1 MRNNNILRTV
11 CAILVVGLV
20 VGAIAIGIWKLAG
33 NRKSGEEVDVL
44 ATNFIGYDLARAVVG
59 DTGVKVSMLLKPGA
73 EMHDFEPTPEDIIKI
88 READLFIY
96 VGGESDEWVEEL
108 LDNNEIPE
116 EKVLRLM
123 DLVDVKEE
131 ELVEG
136 MEEEHEDEEGHEHA
150 DEKHVDEEHADEEEH
165 ERTDGEVE
173 YDEHVWTSPVN
184 AMKMVDGIREKLA
197 TIYPEKAEA
206 FARNA
211 EEYNARLMDIDRK
224 IREVVAEGARKELI
238 FGDRFPFRYFVDE
251 YGLDYYAAFQ
261 GCSEQTEASSQ
272 TIAYLID
279 KAKAEGVKVIL
290 KIELTSDKLAQTIA
304 DEVGAKVL
312 TLNAAHNISQEDFEH
327 GVTYA
332 EIMEGNLEALRE
344 ALE

>member
-1 MRNNNILRTV
+1 ML
-11 CAILVVGLV
+11 
-20 VGAIAIGIWKLAG
+20 
-33 NRKSGEEVDVL
+33 S
-44 ATNFIGYDLARAVVG
+44 TNFIGYDLARAVVG
-59 DTGVKVSMLLKPGA
+59 DAGVEVSMLLKPGA

-108 LDNNEIPE
+108 LSDNEISKD
-116 EKVLRLM
+116 KVLRLM
-123 DLVDVKEE
+123 DLVEVKEE

-136 MEEEHEDEEGHEHA
+136 MEEGHEDEEGHEHA
-150 DEKHVDEEHADEEEH
+150 DGEHEDGGHEDGEHADEEEH
-165 ERTDGEVE
+165 EHTDGEVE

-184 AMKMVDGIREKLA
+184 AMRMVDGVREKLVM
-197 TIYPEKAEA
+197 TYPEKREA
-206 FARNA
+206 FERNA
-211 EEYNARLMDIDRK
+211 EEYNARLMDVDRK
-224 IREVVAEGARKELI
+224 IREVVAESARKELI

-251 YGLDYYAAFQ
+251 YGLDYYAAFP

-272 TIAYLID
+272 TIAFLIN
-279 KAKAEGVKVIL
+279 KAKADEVKVIL

-304 DEVGAKVL
+304 DEVGAKVM
-312 TLNAAHNISQEDFEH
+312 TLNAAHNISQEDFER

-332 EIMEGNLEALRE
+332 EIMEGNIEVLRE

>member
-1 MRNNNILRTV
+1 MLRVV
-11 CAILVVGLV
+11 CAILMVGLI
-20 VGAIAIGIWKLAG
+20 VGAAAVGIWKLAG
-33 NRKSGEEVDVL
+33 NQKSGEEVDVL
-44 ATNFIGYDLARAVVG
+44 STNFIGYDLARAVVG
-59 DTGVKVSMLLKPGA
+59 DTGVEVSMLLKPGA

-108 LDNNEIPE
+108 LSDNEISKD
-116 EKVLRLM
+116 KVLRLM

-136 MEEEHEDEEGHEHA
+136 MEEEHKDEERHEHA
-150 DEKHVDEEHADEEEH
+150 EGEHVDEEEH

-184 AMKMVDGIREKLA
+184 AMKMVDGVREKLA
-197 TIYPEKAEA
+197 TIYPEKRET
-206 FARNA
+206 FEKNA
-211 EEYNARLMDIDRK
+211 EEYNARLVDIDRK
-224 IREVVAEGARKELI
+224 IREVVAESTRKELI

-251 YGLDYYAAFQ
+251 YGLDYYAAFP
-261 GCSEQTEASSQ
+261 GCSEQTGASSQ
-272 TIAYLID
+272 TIAFLID
-279 KAKAEGVKVIL
+279 KAKTEGVKVIL
-290 KIELTSDKLAQTIA
+290 KIELTSDKLARTIA
-304 DEVGAKVL
+304 DEVGAKVM
-312 TLNAAHNISQEDFEH
+312 TLNAAHNISQEDFER

-332 EIMEGNLEALRE
+332 EIMEGNIEVLRE

>member
-1 MRNNNILRTV
+1 MRNNRVLRV
-11 CAILVVGLV
+11 FCAILIVGLV
-20 VGAIAIGIWKLAG
+20 AGAAAVGIWKLAG
-33 NRKSGEEVDVL
+33 NQKSGEEVDVL
-44 ATNFIGYDLARAVVG
+44 STNFIGYDLARAVVG
-59 DTGVKVSMLLKPGA
+59 DAGVEVSMLLKPGA

-108 LDNNEIPE
+108 LSDNEISE

-136 MEEEHEDEEGHEHA
+136 MEEEHED
-150 DEKHVDEEHADEEEH
+150 V
-165 ERTDGEVE
+165 DGEVE
-173 YDEHVWTSPVN
+173 YDEQVWTSPVN
-184 AMKMVDGIREKLA
+184 AMKMVDGVREKLT
-197 TIYPEKAEA
+197 TIYPEKRET
-206 FARNA
+206 FERNA
-211 EEYNARLMDIDRK
+211 EEYNVRLMDIDRK

-251 YGLDYYAAFQ
+251 YGLDYYAAFP
-261 GCSEQTEASSQ
+261 GCSGQTEASSQ

-304 DEVGAKVL
+304 DEVGAKVS
-312 TLNAAHNISQEDFEH
+312 TLNAAHNISQEDFER

-332 EIMEGNLEALRE
+332 EIMEGNIEVLRE

>member
-1 MRNNNILRTV
+1 MRKNNILRTV

-150 DEKHVDEEHADEEEH
+150 D
-165 ERTDGEVE
+165 GEVE

-184 AMKMVDGIREKLA
+184 AMKMVDGVREKMA

-251 YGLDYYAAFQ
+251 YGLDYYAAFP
-261 GCSEQTEASSQ
+261 GCSGQTEASSQ

-304 DEVGAKVL
+304 DEVGAKVS
-312 TLNAAHNISQEDFEH
+312 TLNAAHNISQEDFER

-332 EIMEGNLEALRE
+332 EIMEGNIEVLRE

>member
-1 MRNNNILRTV
+1 MRDNRALRVV
-11 CAILVVGLV
+11 CAILIVGLV
-20 VGAIAIGIWKLAG
+20 VGVVAVGFWKLVG
-33 NRKSGEEVDVL
+33 NQKSGEEVDVL
-44 ATNFIGYDLARAVVG
+44 STNFIGYDLARAVVG
-59 DTGVKVSMLLKPGA
+59 DTGVDVSMLLKPGA

-96 VGGESDEWVEEL
+96 VGGESDGWVEEML
-108 LDNNEIPE
+108 SENEIPE
-116 EKVLRLM
+116 EKVLKLM
-123 DLVDVKEE
+123 DLVDVKKE

-136 MEEEHEDEEGHEHA
+136 MEEVHEDME
-150 DEKHVDEEHADEEEH
+150 
-165 ERTDGEVE
+165 GEVE

-184 AMKMVDGIREKLA
+184 AIKMVDGAREKLA
-197 TIYPEKAEA
+197 TIYPEKAKV
-206 FARNA
+206 FGRNA
-211 EEYNARLMDIDRK
+211 EEYNVRLMDIDRK
-224 IREVVAEGARKELI
+224 IREVVAESARKELI

-251 YGLDYYAAFQ
+251 YGLDYYAAFP

-279 KAKAEGVKVIL
+279 KAKTEGVKVIL

-304 DEVGAKVL
+304 DEAGAKVM
-312 TLNAAHNISQEDFEH
+312 TLNAAHNISQEDFER

-332 EIMEGNLEALRE
+332 EIMEGNIEVLRE

>member
-1 MRNNNILRTV
+1 MLRVV
-11 CAILVVGLV
+11 CAILIVGLV
-20 VGAIAIGIWKLAG
+20 AGAAAVGIWKLAG
-33 NRKSGEEVDVL
+33 NQKSGEEVDVL
-44 ATNFIGYDLARAVVG
+44 STNFIGYDLARAVVG
-59 DTGVKVSMLLKPGA
+59 DAGVEVSMLLKPGA

-108 LDNNEIPE
+108 LDDNEISE

-123 DLVDVKEE
+123 DLVEVKEE

-136 MEEEHEDEEGHEHA
+136 MKEDHED
-150 DEKHVDEEHADEEEH
+150 V
-165 ERTDGEVE
+165 DGEVE

-184 AMKMVDGIREKLA
+184 AMKMVDGVREKMA
-197 TIYPEKAEA
+197 TIYPEKRET
-206 FARNA
+206 FERNA
-211 EEYNARLMDIDRK
+211 EEYNVRLKDIDRK
-224 IREVVAEGARKELI
+224 IREVVTEGARKELI

-251 YGLDYYAAFQ
+251 YGLDYYAAFP

-272 TIAYLID
+272 TIAFLID
-279 KAKAEGVKVIL
+279 KAKAEGAKVIL

-312 TLNAAHNISQEDFEH
+312 TLNAAHNISQEDFER

-332 EIMEGNLEALRE
+332 EIMEGNLEVLRE
-344 ALE
+344 VLE

>member
-1 MRNNNILRTV
+1 MRNNRVLRVV
-11 CAILVVGLV
+11 CAILIVGLV
-20 VGAIAIGIWKLAG
+20 AGAAAVGIWKLAG
-33 NRKSGEEVDVL
+33 NQKSGEEVDVL
-44 ATNFIGYDLARAVVG
+44 STNFIGYDLARAVVG
-59 DTGVKVSMLLKPGA
+59 DTGVGASMLLKPGA

-96 VGGESDEWVEEL
+96 VGGESDEWVEEM
-108 LDNNEIPE
+108 LDDNEISE

-136 MEEEHEDEEGHEHA
+136 MEEGHEDEEGHEHA
-150 DEKHVDEEHADEEEH
+150 DGEHADEEEH
-165 ERTDGEVE
+165 EHTDGEVE
-173 YDEHVWTSPVN
+173 YDEHIWTSPVN
-184 AMKMVDGIREKLA
+184 AMKMVDGVREKLA

-206 FARNA
+206 FARYA
-211 EEYNARLMDIDRK
+211 EEYNTRLMDIDRK
-224 IREVVAEGARKELI
+224 IREVVAKGARKELI

-251 YGLDYYAAFQ
+251 YGLNYSAAFP

-272 TIAYLID
+272 TIAFLID
-279 KAKAEGVKVIL
+279 KAKAEGAKVIL

-304 DEVGAKVL
+304 DEAGAKVM
-312 TLNAAHNISQEDFEH
+312 TLNAAHNISQEDFER

-332 EIMEGNLEALRE
+332 EIMEGNLEVLRE
-344 ALE
+344 ALK

>member
-1 MRNNNILRTV
+1 MLRVV
-11 CAILVVGLV
+11 CAILIVGLV
-20 VGAIAIGIWKLAG
+20 VGVVAVGIWKLAR

-44 ATNFIGYDLARAVVG
+44 STNFIGYDLARAVVG
-59 DTGVKVSMLLKPGA
+59 NAGVEVSMLPKPGE
-73 EMHDFEPTPEDIIKI
+73 EMHNYEPTPEDIIKI

-108 LDNNEIPE
+108 LSDNEISKD
-116 EKVLRLM
+116 KVLRLM
-123 DLVDVKEE
+123 DLVEVKEE

-136 MEEEHEDEEGHEHA
+136 MEEKHED
-150 DEKHVDEEHADEEEH
+150 VDS
-165 ERTDGEVE
+165 EVE

-184 AMKMVDGIREKLA
+184 AIKMVDGVREKLA
-197 TIYPEKAEA
+197 TIYPEKRET
-206 FARNA
+206 FERNA

-224 IREVVAEGARKELI
+224 IREVVAKGARKELI

-251 YGLDYYAAFQ
+251 YGLDYYAAFP

-304 DEVGAKVL
+304 DEAGAKVM
-312 TLNAAHNISQEDFEH
+312 TLNAAHNISQEDFER

-332 EIMEGNLEALRE
+332 EMMEGNLEVLRE

>member
-1 MRNNNILRTV
+1 MKQDRVLKVV
-11 CAILVVGLV
+11 CVVLLIGLIV
-20 VGAIAIGIWKLAG
+20 AFVAVGIWKLAG
-33 NRKSGEEVDVL
+33 NRKSGEEVDVFS
-44 ATNFIGYDLARAVVG
+44 TNFIGYDLARAVVG
-59 DTGVKVSMLLKPGA
+59 DAGVEMSMLLKPGA

-108 LDNNEIPE
+108 LDDNEISE

-123 DLVDVKEE
+123 DSVEVKEE

-136 MEEEHEDEEGHEHA
+136 MEEGHEDEEGQE
-150 DEKHVDEEHADEEEH
+150 HVDEEHVNKEEYEH
-165 ERTDGEVE
+165 TDGEVE

-184 AMKMVDGIREKLA
+184 VMKMVDGVREKLA
-197 TIYPEKAEA
+197 MIYPEKRET

-251 YGLDYYAAFQ
+251 YGLDYSAAFP

-272 TIAYLID
+272 TIAFLIN

-304 DEVGAKVL
+304 DEVGAKVM
-312 TLNAAHNISQEDFEH
+312 TLNAAHNISQEDFER
-327 GVTYA
+327 GLTYA
-332 EIMEGNLEALRE
+332 EIMEGNIEVLRE

>member
-1 MRNNNILRTV
+1 M
-11 CAILVVGLV
+11 ILVVGLI
-20 VGAIAIGIWKLAG
+20 VGAFAVGLWKLAE
-33 NRKSGEEVDVL
+33 NRKSGGEVDVL

-59 DTGVKVSMLLKPGA
+59 DTGVEVSMLLKPGA

-96 VGGESDEWVEEL
+96 VGGESDEWVKEML
-108 LDNNEIPE
+108 SDNEIPE
-116 EKVLRLM
+116 EKVLKLM
-123 DLVDVKEE
+123 DLVYVKEE

-136 MEEEHEDEEGHEHA
+136 MEEGHE
-150 DEKHVDEEHADEEEH
+150 DEEEH
-165 ERTDGEVE
+165 EHTNGEVE
-173 YDEHVWTSPVN
+173 YDEHIWTSPVN
-184 AMKMVDGIREKLA
+184 AMKMVDGVREKLA

-206 FARNA
+206 FGRNA

-251 YGLDYYAAFQ
+251 YGLDYYAAFP

-304 DEVGAKVL
+304 DEAGAKVM
-312 TLNAAHNISQEDFEH
+312 TLNAAHNISQEDFER
-327 GVTYA
+327 GATYA
-332 EIMEGNLEALRE
+332 DIMERNIEVLRE
-344 ALE
+344 ALK

>member
-1 MRNNNILRTV
+1 MRKDGALRNICVLM
-11 CAILVVGLV
+11 AIGLV
-20 VGAIAIGIWKLAG
+20 VGAIFIGIWKLAG
-33 NRKSGEEVDVL
+33 NRKSGEGVDVL
-44 ATNFIGYDLARAVVG
+44 STNFIGYDLARAVVG
-59 DTGVKVSMLLKPGA
+59 DTGVDVSMLLKPGA

-96 VGGESDEWVEEL
+96 VGGESDGWVEEML
-108 LDNNEIPE
+108 SENEIPE
-116 EKVLRLM
+116 EKVLKLM
-123 DLVDVKEE
+123 DLVDVKKE

-136 MEEEHEDEEGHEHA
+136 MEEGHEDME
-150 DEKHVDEEHADEEEH
+150 
-165 ERTDGEVE
+165 GEVE

-184 AMKMVDGIREKLA
+184 AIKMVDGVREKLA
-197 TIYPEKAEA
+197 TIYPEKREA
-206 FARNA
+206 FAKNA

-251 YGLDYYAAFQ
+251 YGLDYYAAFP

-279 KAKAEGVKVIL
+279 KAKTEGVKVIL

-304 DEVGAKVL
+304 DEVGAKVM
-312 TLNAAHNISQEDFEH
+312 TLNAAHNISQEDFER
-327 GVTYA
+327 GATYA
-332 EIMEGNLEALRE
+332 DIMEGNIEVLRE
-344 ALE
+344 ALK